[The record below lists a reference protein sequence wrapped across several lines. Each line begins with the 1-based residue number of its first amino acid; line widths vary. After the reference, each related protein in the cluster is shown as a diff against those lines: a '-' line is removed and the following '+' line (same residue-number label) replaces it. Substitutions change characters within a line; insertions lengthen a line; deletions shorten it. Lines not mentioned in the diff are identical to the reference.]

1 MAIFFFDN
9 EFNLFFFFL
18 FQKGQSMELTIS
30 QRKFS
35 ADGATKGK
43 EMMVQLSDCIN
54 RRDFFYP
61 VQFSSFLIPTRKAR
75 EIRLAKFHSGKVAL
89 PRF

>member
-1 MAIFFFDN
+1 
-9 EFNLFFFFL
+9 
-18 FQKGQSMELTIS
+18 MELTIS

-43 EMMVQLSDCIN
+43 EMMVQLSDCLN

-61 VQFSSFLIPTRKAR
+61 VQFSSFPTPTRKAR
-75 EIRLAKFHSGKVAL
+75 EIRLAKFHSDKVAL
-89 PRF
+89 PRVVSCSDWLLLWA